1 MTSFL
6 TREEILIS
14 EEFEK
19 KGYIIRNVIDKRSL
33 KKIKSF
39 FMTEIR
45 KNTNIKKK
53 IDDDFLLNNFHKFV
67 KKENLNSIRLKLIL
81 AMQRNKNLRKLY
93 YLISKDF
100 LNTLIG
106 NELSMQQRINLS
118 IQMPNDRS
126 SLLPVHSDVWSG
138 DSPFEIVVWIP
149 LVDCYKTK
157 TMYIL
162 PPKKNNK
169 IVLKKQKNSKKIFNH
184 IKKDLVWPKV
194 KYGEV
199 LIFNQML
206 AHGNVVNKESETRW
220 SMNCRFKGIFTPYGD
235 KKLGEFF
242 EPITLRKAS
251 QIALNFKPKK

>member
-1 MTSFL
+1 M
-6 TREEILIS
+6 
-14 EEFEK
+14 
-19 KGYIIRNVIDKRSL
+19 
-33 KKIKSF
+33 
-39 FMTEIR
+39 
-45 KNTNIKKK
+45 
-53 IDDDFLLNNFHKFV
+53 
-67 KKENLNSIRLKLIL
+67 
-81 AMQRNKNLRKLY
+81 
-93 YLISKDF
+93 ISKDF

-106 NELSMQQRINLS
+106 NELSMQQRVNLS

-242 EPITLRKAS
+242 EPITLRKSS

>member
-6 TREEILIS
+6 TREEIVIS

-19 KGYIIRNVIDKRSL
+19 KGYIIRNVIDKKSL

-39 FMTEIR
+39 FITEIR
-45 KNTNIKKK
+45 KNIYIKKK
-53 IDDDFLLNNFHKFV
+53 IDDDLLLNNFHKFI
-67 KKENLNSIRLKLIL
+67 KKENLNTIRLKLIS
-81 AMQRNKNLRKLY
+81 AMQRNKNFRKLY
-93 YLISKDF
+93 YMISKDF

-106 NELSMQQRINLS
+106 NELSMQQRVNLS

-206 AHGNVVNKESETRW
+206 AHGNVVNEENETRW

>member
-1 MTSFL
+1 
-6 TREEILIS
+6 
-14 EEFEK
+14 
-19 KGYIIRNVIDKRSL
+19 
-33 KKIKSF
+33 
-39 FMTEIR
+39 
-45 KNTNIKKK
+45 
-53 IDDDFLLNNFHKFV
+53 
-67 KKENLNSIRLKLIL
+67 
-81 AMQRNKNLRKLY
+81 MQRNKSLRKLY
-93 YLISKDF
+93 YMISKDF

-169 IVLKKQKNSKKIFNH
+169 IVLKKQNNSKKIFNH

-194 KYGEV
+194 KYGGS
-199 LIFNQML
+199 I
-206 AHGNVVNKESETRW
+206 
-220 SMNCRFKGIFTPYGD
+220 
-235 KKLGEFF
+235 
-242 EPITLRKAS
+242 
-251 QIALNFKPKK
+251 NF